1 VRVSECMVAVKRKRR
16 VFVTGMGVVSPLG
29 PNVPETERALLAGK
43 DAVSEVTLFDVSRT
57 RCKTAG
63 QVEGAWLSEAVPRS
77 RKANRLHRSAR
88 MVTLALRE
96 ALNGAGAAVRPE
108 RLVIATSS
116 GGMSNGETYYRETLR
131 SGSRRRFAEYVA
143 NYTPQKPVLDALEA
157 VGLRLPVQILT
168 NACSSGANAVGHA
181 FELVRSGLCGC
192 VLCGGYD
199 PLAELVFVGF
209 DSLQASTPEMIRPF
223 DRGRTGLVL
232 GEGAAV
238 LVLEDETSALARGA
252 EPLAELVGYGA
263 ATDTFH
269 LTQPD
274 PSGIGIKLA
283 MERAL
288 DTAGVD
294 PGEIGY
300 INCHGTATALND
312 ATEGAAISALFPHRV
327 AASSTKSMM
336 GHALGGAGAIE
347 AAVCV
352 LALRGQFLP
361 PNLHFREPDPGWT
374 FEVVA
379 NEARPAAV
387 EYALSNSIG
396 FGGVNASLLFRR

>member
-1 VRVSECMVAVKRKRR
+1 
-16 VFVTGMGVVSPLG
+16 
-29 PNVPETERALLAGK
+29 
-43 DAVSEVTLFDVSRT
+43 
-57 RCKTAG
+57 
-63 QVEGAWLSEAVPRS
+63 
-77 RKANRLHRSAR
+77 
-88 MVTLALRE
+88 
-96 ALNGAGAAVRPE
+96 
-108 RLVIATSS
+108 
-116 GGMSNGETYYRETLR
+116 
-131 SGSRRRFAEYVA
+131 
-143 NYTPQKPVLDALEA
+143 
-157 VGLRLPVQILT
+157 VGLRVPVQILT
-168 NACSSGANAVGHA
+168 NASSSGANAIGHA
-181 FELVRSGLCGC
+181 FELVRGGLCGC

-209 DSLQASTPEMIRPF
+209 DSLQASTPEKIRPF

-238 LVLEDETSALARGA
+238 LVLEDATSALARGI

-288 DTAGVD
+288 ATAAVD
-294 PGEIGY
+294 PGEIDY
-300 INCHGTATALND
+300 INCHGTGTALND

-352 LALRGQFLP
+352 LALRKQFLP

-374 FEVVA
+374 FEIVA

>member
-1 VRVSECMVAVKRKRR
+1 MIAVKRKRK

-29 PNVPETERALLAGK
+29 PDVPETERALLAGK
-43 DAVSEVTLFDVSRT
+43 DAVSEVRLFDVSKT

-63 QVEGAWLSEAVPRS
+63 QVEEAWLLGALPRS
-77 RKANRLHRSAR
+77 RKASRLHKSAR

-96 ALNGAGAAVRPE
+96 ALESARAARPE
-108 RLVIATSS
+108 RLLIATSS
-116 GGMSNGETYYRETLR
+116 GGMSNGETYYREVLR
-131 SGSRRRFAEYVA
+131 SASRRRFAEYVG

-157 VGLRLPVQILT
+157 VGLRVPVQILT
-168 NACSSGANAVGHA
+168 NACSSGANAIGHA
-181 FELVRSGLCGC
+181 FELVRGGLCSC

-209 DSLQASTPEMIRPF
+209 DSLQASTPEKIRPF

-238 LVLEDETSALARGA
+238 LVLEDETRALVRGA
-252 EPLAELVGYGA
+252 EPLAELVGSGA

-274 PSGIGIKLA
+274 PSGSGIKLA
-283 MERAL
+283 MERAVA
-288 DTAGVD
+288 TAGVE
-294 PGEIGY
+294 PGKVDY

-347 AAVCV
+347 AAICV
-352 LALRGQFLP
+352 VALRRQFLP
-361 PNLHFREPDPGWT
+361 PNLHFREPDPGWS
-374 FEVVA
+374 FKIVP
-379 NEARPAAV
+379 NEARPAAI

>member
-1 VRVSECMVAVKRKRR
+1 MRVSERMVGVKRKRR

-29 PNVPETERALLAGK
+29 PNAPETERALLTGK
-43 DAVSEVTLFDVSRT
+43 DAVSEVRLFDVSKT

-63 QVEGAWLSEAVPRS
+63 QVEEAWLSEAVPRS

-96 ALNGAGAAVRPE
+96 ALNGAGAVRPE

-116 GGMSNGETYYRETLR
+116 GGMSNGETYYREALR
-131 SGSRRRFAEYVA
+131 SGSRRRFAEYVG

-157 VGLRLPVQILT
+157 VGLRVPVQILT
-168 NACSSGANAVGHA
+168 NACSSGANAIGHA
-181 FELVRSGLCGC
+181 FELVRGGLCGC
-192 VLCGGYD
+192 ALCGGYD

-209 DSLQASTPEMIRPF
+209 DSLQASTPEKIRPF
-223 DRGRTGLVL
+223 DRRRTGLVL

-263 ATDTFH
+263 ATDAYH

-283 MERAL
+283 MQRAL
-288 DTAGVD
+288 ATAGVG
-294 PGEIGY
+294 PGEIDY
-300 INCHGTATALND
+300 INCHGTATVLND
-312 ATEGAAISALFPHRV
+312 ATEGAAISALFSHGV
-327 AASSTKSMM
+327 TASSTKSMM
-336 GHALGGAGAIE
+336 GHATSARRFFHLLSFGFRFSMQSAIDNTT
-347 AAVCV
+347 V
-352 LALRGQFLP
+352 
-361 PNLHFREPDPGWT
+361 
-374 FEVVA
+374 
-379 NEARPAAV
+379 
-387 EYALSNSIG
+387 
-396 FGGVNASLLFRR
+396 

>member
-1 VRVSECMVAVKRKRR
+1 MTVRQNKRR
-16 VFVTGMGVVSPLG
+16 VFVTGVGVVSPLG
-29 PNVPETERALLAGK
+29 PGRHETEKALLAGK
-43 DAVSEVTLFDVSRT
+43 DAVSEVTLFDVSKT

-63 QVEGAWLSEAVPRS
+63 QVDDAWLSEAVPRS
-77 RKANRLHRSAR
+77 RQSRRLHRSAR
-88 MVTLALRE
+88 MVALALRE
-96 ALNGAGAAVRPE
+96 AVSQAGSVAPE
-108 RLVIATSS
+108 RFVVATSA
-116 GGMSNGETYYRETLR
+116 GGMSNGEAYYRGVLR
-131 SGSRRRFAEYVA
+131 SASRRRFAEYVA
-143 NYTPQKPVLDALEA
+143 NYTPQKPVLDALEVA
-157 VGLRLPVQILT
+157 GLRLPAQVLT
-168 NACSSGANAVGHA
+168 NACSSGANAIGHA
-181 FELVRSGLCGC
+181 FELVRGGVHDC

-209 DSLQASTPEMIRPF
+209 DSLQASTPEKIRPF
-223 DRGRTGLVL
+223 DRGRSGLVL

-238 LVLEDETSALARGA
+238 LVLEHESGVLAKGK

-269 LTQPD
+269 LTQPH
-274 PSGIGIKLA
+274 PSGVGTRLA

-288 DTAGVD
+288 ATAGVEPAKVD
-294 PGEIGY
+294 Y
-300 INCHGTATALND
+300 VNCHGTATLFND

-352 LALRGQFLP
+352 LALRRQFLP
-361 PNLHFREPDPGWT
+361 PNLNFREPDPGWT
-374 FEVVA
+374 FEIVA
-379 NEARPAAV
+379 NKARMATL

-396 FGGVNASLLFRR
+396 FGGVNATLLFRRA

>member
-1 VRVSECMVAVKRKRR
+1 
-16 VFVTGMGVVSPLG
+16 MGVVSPLG
-29 PNVPETERALLAGK
+29 PDVPETERALLAGE
-43 DAVSEVTLFDVSRT
+43 DAVSEVTFFDVSKT

-63 QVEGAWLSEAVPRS
+63 QVEDAWLSEAVPRS

-88 MVTLALRE
+88 MITLALRE
-96 ALNGAGAAVRPE
+96 ALKGAGTARPE

-116 GGMSNGETYYRETLR
+116 GGMSNGEKYYRQALR
-131 SGSRRRFAEYVA
+131 SVSRRRFAEYVG

-157 VGLRLPVQILT
+157 VGLRVPVQILT
-168 NACSSGANAVGHA
+168 NACSSGANAIGHA
-181 FELVRSGLCGC
+181 FELVRGGLCPC

-209 DSLQASTPEMIRPF
+209 DSLQASTPEKIRPF

-288 DTAGVD
+288 ATAVVD
-294 PGEIGY
+294 PGEIDY

-374 FEVVA
+374 FEIVA

>member
-1 VRVSECMVAVKRKRR
+1 MVAVKRKRR

-29 PNVPETERALLAGK
+29 PGVPETERALLAGK
-43 DAVSEVTLFDVSRT
+43 DAVSEVTSFDVSKT

-63 QVEGAWLSEAVPRS
+63 QVEDAWVSEAVPRS

-96 ALNGAGAAVRPE
+96 ALSGTDAARPE
-108 RLVIATSS
+108 RAVIATSS
-116 GGMSNGETYYRETLR
+116 GGMSNGETYYREALR
-131 SGSRRRFAEYVA
+131 SVSRRRFAEYVG

-157 VGLRLPVQILT
+157 LGLRVPVQILT

-181 FELVRSGLCGC
+181 FELVRGGLCGC

-209 DSLQASTPEMIRPF
+209 DSLQASTPEKIRPF

-274 PSGIGIKLA
+274 PSGAGIKLA

-288 DTAGVD
+288 ATAGVD
-294 PGEIGY
+294 PAQVDY

-352 LALRGQFLP
+352 LALRKQFLP

-374 FEVVA
+374 FEIVA
-379 NEARPAAV
+379 NEARPAAL

>member
-1 VRVSECMVAVKRKRR
+1 VRVSERMVAVKRKRR

-29 PNVPETERALLAGK
+29 PDVPETERALLAGK
-43 DAVSEVTLFDVSRT
+43 DAVSEVTLFDVSKT

-63 QVEGAWLSEAVPRS
+63 QVEDAWLSEAVPRS
-77 RKANRLHRSAR
+77 RKASRLHRSAR

-96 ALNGAGAAVRPE
+96 ALNGAGAARPE
-108 RLVIATSS
+108 RLMIATSS
-116 GGMSNGETYYRETLR
+116 GGMSNGETYYREALR
-131 SGSRRRFAEYVA
+131 SVSRRRFAEYVG

-157 VGLRLPVQILT
+157 VGLRVPVQILT
-168 NACSSGANAVGHA
+168 NACSSGANAIGHA
-181 FELVRSGLCGC
+181 FELVRGGLCGC

-209 DSLQASTPEMIRPF
+209 DSLQASTPEKIRPF

-232 GEGAAV
+232 GEGAAL
-238 LVLEDETSALARGA
+238 LVLEDEMSALARGV

-288 DTAGVD
+288 ATARAG
-294 PGEIGY
+294 PGEIDY

-352 LALRGQFLP
+352 LALRRQFLP

-374 FEVVA
+374 FEIVA